1 MNPSDI
7 VDGIRDY
14 TGNGYGVQLDTLII
28 AQSMIYDIV
37 GFILGLIAFFIV
49 VGMALI
55 TTLDVAYITIPMF
68 QDKVRDE
75 RWDGSKGHGKVRFIS
90 NDARLAV
97 EQASMMSTGKSAL
110 WIYIKKRIIAYMIC
124 AVVLFI
130 CLRGSS
136 TLVPIIANIILDL
149 LKGFSRIHIVA

>member
-1 MNPSDI
+1 MDPSDI
-7 VDGIRDY
+7 VDGIREY

-49 VGMALI
+49 VGMGLI
-55 TTLDVAYITIPMF
+55 TALDVAYITIPMF

-90 NDARLAV
+90 NDARTSV
-97 EQASMMSTGKSAL
+97 EQAATSMTGKSSL
-110 WIYIKKRIIAYMIC
+110 VVYIKKRTKAYVFC
-124 AVVLFI
+124 AIVLFI

-136 TLVPIIANIILDL
+136 VLVPIISNIILDIL
-149 LKGFSRIHIVA
+149 RGIANIHIVN